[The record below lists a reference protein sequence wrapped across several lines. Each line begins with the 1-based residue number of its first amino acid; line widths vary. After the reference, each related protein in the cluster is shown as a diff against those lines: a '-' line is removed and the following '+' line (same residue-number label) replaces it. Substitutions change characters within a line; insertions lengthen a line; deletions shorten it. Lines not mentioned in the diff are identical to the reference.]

1 MNAKSRDSVQ
11 QGKIWAA
18 EEVGKDDTTGDG
30 GSEVRRLSIVSDKS
44 Q

>member
-1 MNAKSRDSVQ
+1 VQ

-18 EEVGKDDTTGDG
+18 EEAGKDDTDGDD
-30 GSEVRRLSIVSDKS
+30 GSEVRRFSIVSDKF